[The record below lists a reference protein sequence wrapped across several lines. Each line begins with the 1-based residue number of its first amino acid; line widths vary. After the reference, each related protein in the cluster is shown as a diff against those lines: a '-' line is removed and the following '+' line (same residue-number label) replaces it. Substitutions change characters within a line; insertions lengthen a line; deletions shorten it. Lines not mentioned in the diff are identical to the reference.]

1 MRDAAVSL
9 REGDWQEAG
18 RLWKNLYDSLKKGK
32 LKSRAAFNMALACEV
47 QGMMSEAVDWIEK
60 SKSCA
65 AKGSEEERAA
75 LFYSTILQER
85 AKDFQLLNLQM
96 ARFGN
101 KFN

>member
-1 MRDAAVSL
+1 MEEL
-9 REGDWQEAG
+9 I
-18 RLWKNLYDSLKKGK
+18 RLIEEGK

-75 LFYSTILQER
+75 LFLFYNFTG
-85 AKDFQLLNLQM
+85 AD
-96 ARFGN
+96 
-101 KFN
+101 

>member
-1 MRDAAVSL
+1 
-9 REGDWQEAG
+9 
-18 RLWKNLYDSLKKGK
+18 
-32 LKSRAAFNMALACEV
+32 
-47 QGMMSEAVDWIEK
+47 MMSEAVDWIEK

-65 AKGSEEERAA
+65 TKGSEEERAA